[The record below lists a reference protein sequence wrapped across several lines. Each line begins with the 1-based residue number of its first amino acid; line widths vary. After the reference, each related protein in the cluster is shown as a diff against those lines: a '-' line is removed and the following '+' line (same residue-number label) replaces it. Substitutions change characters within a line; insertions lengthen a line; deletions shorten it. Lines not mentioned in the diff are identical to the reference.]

1 MYHVEASGQPYSSFR
16 ALCFKQGAPHSLSSR
31 SFVAALRPRRLLTAQ
46 PQRAPY
52 PDPDFPVGVPGS
64 DQPDIRHRERLGEI
78 FKSLSF
84 PSQCDLIACQS
95 WTTSS
100 LFTLVHLGHR
110 SGPWPDLDIS
120 SPASSFLRA
129 GCGPDESTRLRF
141 QNPSSF
147 RQASVSK
154 QLSPGVGRQ
163 RPRDGRPRG
172 LCNSAASPQAR
183 LSPRHDGQP
192 RPSRMGSFRCRV
204 CDRGRP
210 GPTCQAAP
218 PRPNPEQIYRY
229 WGPSLSSFTQ
239 DLILNHLVSLL
250 PPKQSATW
258 PRGNMELLALIAQ
271 TGPRLPSRDS
281 CLPAP
286 FSARLTFT
294 PTTPAM
300 DVTKQHG
307 V

>member
-1 MYHVEASGQPYSSFR
+1 MYHVEASRQPYSSFR

-64 DQPDIRHRERLGEI
+64 DQPDIRHWERLGEI

-100 LFTLVHLGHR
+100 LFTWVIGVDRGQILTSQVPPRLF
-110 SGPWPDLDIS
+110 SEPDADPTS
-120 SPASSFLRA
+120 Q
-129 GCGPDESTRLRF
+129 RF
-141 QNPSSF
+141 QNPSTF

-163 RPRDGRPRG
+163 RPGDGRPRG
-172 LCNSAASPQAR
+172 LCNSATSPQAR

-192 RPSRMGSFRCRV
+192 RPSRMGSVTEAGPIRPAKQPLPVLIQNRYIGIG
-204 CDRGRP
+204 GR
-210 GPTCQAAP
+210 
-218 PRPNPEQIYRY
+218 
-229 WGPSLSSFTQ
+229 
-239 DLILNHLVSLL
+239 VSLL
-250 PPKQSATW
+250 
-258 PRGNMELLALIAQ
+258 
-271 TGPRLPSRDS
+271 SRK
-281 CLPAP
+281 
-286 FSARLTFT
+286 T
-294 PTTPAM
+294 
-300 DVTKQHG
+300 
-307 V
+307 